1 MSILLSDEEI
11 VSQIDNL
18 LREIADGTWDGIKK
32 GTTTERKI
40 SEFYEDWVTQQKEN
54 LKAQLKKVVD
64 EIRRD
69 NGETLFLLENLV
81 FWNDLV
87 KEVE

>member
-1 MSILLSDEEI
+1 MSILLSK
-11 VSQIDNL
+11 L
-18 LREIADGTWDGIKK
+18 EIAEAIDMANGG
-32 GTTTERKI
+32 
-40 SEFYEDWVTQQKEN
+40 KEWREGWK
-54 LKAQLKKVVD
+54 LCDVIEEQDYSIAKAQLKKVID

-87 KEVE
+87 KEIE